1 MKKKVLA
8 LSLVLILTLVV
19 LSGCEPKIQKSINI
33 DGNRVEVQGDT
44 VTFKSNDGEALIT
57 SGGNLSWP
65 KNKMGDLPE
74 FKGNI
79 IGVITTPE
87 GDMVTLDGI
96 SKSEYESYVDK
107 LKAQGYEATYE
118 TVIAQSAMMFMGKKG
133 DNGVSIQ
140 YHPDGSKGTC
150 VITYGNF

>member
-1 MKKKVLA
+1 MTKKVLA
-8 LSLVLILTLVV
+8 FSLVLILTLMI
-19 LSGCEPKIQKSINI
+19 LSGCEPTVQKVINV
-33 DGNRVEVQGDT
+33 DGNRVEVRGDA
-44 VTFKSNDGEALIT
+44 VTFKSEDGEALIA

-65 KNKMGDLPE
+65 KDKMGDLPE

-79 IGVITTPE
+79 IGVVTTPE

-96 SKSEYESYVDK
+96 SKSEYESYIDQ

-118 TVIAQSAMMFMGKKG
+118 TAINQSTMMFIGKKG

-140 YHPDGSKGTC
+140 YHPNDSKGAC
-150 VITYGNF
+150 VIVYGNF